1 VVLGELSIDG
11 ITEKGTHEAIVTP
24 AVWRA
29 AQLDAGPRRR
39 SADDYPLSHLAVCG
53 TCGAGM
59 IGGRS
64 GGEVNGVRKS
74 RYRCSSRRGAGHASI
89 VADALEQHVETAARG
104 AVQRLRAS
112 PSVEDGASEGERE
125 LALALS
131 QPDTTFRS
139 FAGFGDEPAAVERLA
154 ELRDDRDAALA
165 RVDTAGRRSV

>member
-64 GGEVNGVRKS
+64 GGKENGGRKR
-74 RYRCSSRRGAGHASI
+74 RYRCSSRSGAGHASI

-112 PSVEDGASEGERE
+112 ASVEDGASEGERE
-125 LALALS
+125 LAAMIRATIERVVVA
-131 QPDTTFRS
+131 PGR
-139 FAGFGDEPAAVERLA
+139 GVGVERLTFDYVGDDA
-154 ELRDDRDAALA
+154 ERERIFSDAAR
-165 RVDTAGRRSV
+165 RVL